1 MHSELLELNGR
12 LNEQIVAKDKCIT
25 KLRTELVS
33 LRGPLPS
40 DEIPHTNIH
49 LWVPSAFLVGR
60 INDPHHVYQVRL
72 SNIII
77 DYVYIYSVLI
87 FIIFNPAI
95 LNLETSIFAIL

>member
-1 MHSELLELNGR
+1 MHSELIELNDR
-12 LNEQIVAKDKCIT
+12 LYKQISTKDNYIV

-60 INDPHHVYQVRL
+60 MNDPHHVYQVH
-72 SNIII
+72 
-77 DYVYIYSVLI
+77 VKYINMFNFYLFVLTYCL
-87 FIIFNPAI
+87 F
-95 LNLETSIFAIL
+95 

>member
-1 MHSELLELNGR
+1 MHSELIELNGR
-12 LNEQIVAKDKCIT
+12 LNEQIIVKDHCIT

-60 INDPHHVYQVRL
+60 INDPHHVYQVCV
-72 SNIII
+72 NILKYYKLKGFNLYSILMVSYLFL
-77 DYVYIYSVLI
+77 YVNRSMYV
-87 FIIFNPAI
+87 F
-95 LNLETSIFAIL
+95 

>member
-12 LNEQIVAKDKCIT
+12 LNKTIVAKDHCIH

-60 INDPHHVYQVRL
+60 ISDPHHVYQVRL
-72 SNIII
+72 NVFILLQLFIII
-77 DYVYIYSVLI
+77 YFFLRSIYV
-87 FIIFNPAI
+87 F
-95 LNLETSIFAIL
+95 

>member
-12 LNEQIVAKDKCIT
+12 LNDQIILKDKYIT

-60 INDPHHVYQVRL
+60 INDPHHVYQVGIT
-72 SNIII
+72 III
-77 DYVYIYSVLI
+77 DYVYTMYCAYNQCLY
-87 FIIFNPAI
+87 
-95 LNLETSIFAIL
+95 L

>member
-1 MHSELLELNGR
+1 MHSELIELNGR
-12 LNEQIVAKDKCIT
+12 LNDQIIAKDNYIT

-60 INDPHHVYQVRL
+60 INDPHHVYQV
-72 SNIII
+72 
-77 DYVYIYSVLI
+77 YISMHLTNAHCIQLTFI
-87 FIIFNPAI
+87 FK
-95 LNLETSIFAIL
+95 

>member
-1 MHSELLELNGR
+1 MHSELIELNGR
-12 LNEQIVAKDKCIT
+12 LNNQIIAKDHCIT

-60 INDPHHVYQVRL
+60 INDPHHVYQVCERMKL
-72 SNIII
+72 I
-77 DYVYIYSVLI
+77 YICLK
-87 FIIFNPAI
+87 
-95 LNLETSIFAIL
+95 L

>member
-1 MHSELLELNGR
+1 MHSELIELNGR
-12 LNEQIVAKDKCIT
+12 LNDQIIAKDNYIV

-60 INDPHHVYQVRL
+60 INDPHHVYQVFSIYLWELLL
-72 SNIII
+72 SKYRVKIVCFLVWIYRFT
-77 DYVYIYSVLI
+77 YV
-87 FIIFNPAI
+87 F
-95 LNLETSIFAIL
+95 

>member
-1 MHSELLELNGR
+1 MHSELIELNGR
-12 LNEQIVAKDKCIT
+12 LNTTIIAKDHCIN

-60 INDPHHVYQVRL
+60 ISDPHHVYQVCIK
-72 SNIII
+72 IIYTI
-77 DYVYIYSVLI
+77 LIIYLFFQI
-87 FIIFNPAI
+87 NH
-95 LNLETSIFAIL
+95 